1 MSQSGPGAVVV
12 GTSFGFITHM
22 RALREAGFEVR
33 ALVGR
38 DPGKTA
44 ERAARAGVPHAS
56 TNLEEALALPG
67 VEVVTVATPP
77 HTHAEIALAAL
88 GAGKHVVCE
97 KPLARDAAEARRMR
111 DAADAAGCIHLV
123 GTEFRWATGQ
133 AVATRAIHEG
143 LIGEPRLVTYLLH
156 QPMLADPSGEVPAWW
171 SQSEEGGGWLGA
183 YASHVIDQ
191 LRHMLGD
198 FEGVS
203 ASLGVVSDRDWSA
216 EDTYSVHFR
225 TRGGAEGVLQSTAGA
240 YGPPL
245 VASRIAGSKGTLWV
259 EGDTVHV
266 ADASGQRTL
275 AVPDDLAGDAPKP
288 PDSDLLVTAYDMMH
302 SMGIDIAPFTRLFR
316 VLAARMRG
324 EGGNED
330 PAPATFD
337 DGAAV
342 MAVLDAIRRSSREHT
357 WVAVE

>member
-1 MSQSGPGAVVV
+1 
-12 GTSFGFITHM
+12 
-22 RALREAGFEVR
+22 
-33 ALVGR
+33 
-38 DPGKTA
+38 
-44 ERAARAGVPHAS
+44 
-56 TNLEEALALPG
+56 
-67 VEVVTVATPP
+67 
-77 HTHAEIALAAL
+77 
-88 GAGKHVVCE
+88 
-97 KPLARDAAEARRMR
+97 MR
-111 DAADAAGCIHLV
+111 DAADAAGRIHLV
-123 GTEFRWATGQ
+123 GTEFRWSTGQ
-133 AVATRAIHEG
+133 AVATRAIHAG

-191 LRHMLGD
+191 LRHMLGE

-203 ASLGVVSDRDWSA
+203 ASLGVVSDRNWSA

-245 VASRIAGSKGTLWV
+245 VASRVAGSKGTLWV
-259 EGDTVHV
+259 EGDAVHV

-275 AVPDDLAGDAPKP
+275 EVPDDLVGAAPKP
-288 PDSDLLVTAYDMMH
+288 PDADLLVTAYDMMH
-302 SMGIDIAPFTRLFR
+302 SMGIDLAPFTRLFQ

-324 EGGNED
+324 EGGDED
-330 PAPATFD
+330 PAPATFE

-342 MAVLDAIRRSSREHT
+342 MAVLDAIRRSSREHS

>member
-38 DPGKTA
+38 DPEKTA

-77 HTHAEIALAAL
+77 HTHAEIVLAAL

-111 DAADAAGCIHLV
+111 DAADAAGRIHLV

-143 LIGEPRLVTYLLH
+143 LIGEPRLVSYLLH

-203 ASLGVVSDRDWSA
+203 ASLGVVSDRNWSA

-240 YGPPL
+240 Y
-245 VASRIAGSKGTLWV
+245 
-259 EGDTVHV
+259 
-266 ADASGQRTL
+266 
-275 AVPDDLAGDAPKP
+275 
-288 PDSDLLVTAYDMMH
+288 
-302 SMGIDIAPFTRLFR
+302 
-316 VLAARMRG
+316 
-324 EGGNED
+324 
-330 PAPATFD
+330 
-337 DGAAV
+337 
-342 MAVLDAIRRSSREHT
+342 
-357 WVAVE
+357 